1 MSDIKEAMSL
11 FKKDKGW
18 VNIMNSN
25 LRIREDGR
33 VDCYGPSGYR
43 VLDIDYLPPKT
54 QQKLR
59 DAAQQ
64 RKDSAN

>member
-11 FKKDKGW
+11 FKKNKGW
-18 VNIMNSN
+18 VDIMDSN

-43 VLDIDYLPPKT
+43 VFDIDYLPPKT

>member
-1 MSDIKEAMSL
+1 MSDL
-11 FKKDKGW
+11 DKGW
-18 VNIMNSN
+18 VEIMDST

-33 VDCYGPSGYR
+33 VDCYSPAGYR
-43 VLDIDYLPPKT
+43 VLDIDYLPEET

-64 RKDSAN
+64 RQDSAN

>member
-1 MSDIKEAMSL
+1 MSDL
-11 FKKDKGW
+11 DKGW
-18 VNIMNSN
+18 VEIMDST

-33 VDCYGPSGYR
+33 VDCYSPAGYR
-43 VLDIDYLPPKT
+43 VLNIDNFPEET